1 MTANSGKHRSFV
13 LCSVKRSIAAPTK
26 RDIWDC
32 CYSRGYFRYDVE
44 KGKAFCE
51 RALASYRQQHG
62 KDKQNFDFAAPRKI
76 SADAHAAS
84 LGLKQAWHSHTI
96 VSLAKSA

>member
-1 MTANSGKHRSFV
+1 
-13 LCSVKRSIAAPTK
+13 
-26 RDIWDC
+26 
-32 CYSRGYFRYDVE
+32 VE

-84 LGLKQAWHSHTI
+84 LGLKQA
-96 VSLAKSA
+96 